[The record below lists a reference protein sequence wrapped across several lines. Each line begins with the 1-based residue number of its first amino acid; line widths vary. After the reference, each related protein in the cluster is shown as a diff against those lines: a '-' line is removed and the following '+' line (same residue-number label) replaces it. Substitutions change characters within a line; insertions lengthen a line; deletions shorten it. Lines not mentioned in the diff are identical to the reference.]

1 MRAPSPMKTDFL
13 GLRTVIYRV
22 PDLQRAKDWYAQ
34 VLGFQPYFDQ
44 PFYVGFNVGGYEL
57 GLIPNAENSLP
68 GSNTGSVTPYWGVHD
83 VQKAFDHLIAAG
95 ASAHE
100 NPQNVGGD
108 IIVATALD
116 PWGNPFGIIY
126 NPEFKIQ

>member
-1 MRAPSPMKTDFL
+1 MKTNFL

-22 PDLQRAKDWYAQ
+22 PDLQRAKDWYAR

-57 GLIPNAENSLP
+57 GLVPHEGNSLRSSGP
-68 GSNTGSVTPYWGVHD
+68 GNATPYWGVDD
-83 VQKAFDHLIAAG
+83 VQKAFDNLLAAG
-95 ASAHE
+95 ASPQE
-100 NPQNVGGD
+100 NPQDVGGD
-108 IIVATALD
+108 IVVATVLD

-126 NPEFKIQ
+126 NPAFKVR